1 MRWSPLCIQTLLPA
15 EALSMAKKEV
25 TLHCS
30 FCGKSNHEVAK
41 MVSARDIATI
51 CVECWL
57 LCFDDFLE
65 HIDVMITKTIT
76 MKSRETTQSDA
87 KGEHT

>member
-1 MRWSPLCIQTLLPA
+1 MV
-15 EALSMAKKEV
+15 EKEV
-25 TLHCS
+25 TIYCS

-41 MVSARDIATI
+41 MVSARDIAQI

-57 LCFDDFLE
+57 ICFEDFRE

-76 MKSRETTQSDA
+76 MKSREATQSDRGA
-87 KGEHT
+87 E